1 MIVAVCSAKGAPG
14 VTSTA
19 LTLAAVWSRPVVLL
33 EADPTGGDL
42 AFRCRAH
49 GGGPVAETPNLLG
62 LAAAARSSR
71 PGSLSQ
77 YTQLLASG
85 VPVIQGV
92 TSQAQ
97 GRGLAGLWAPIA
109 QACRDVDIDIV
120 VDLGRLDSAAP
131 VMAMVTAADRVLV
144 ACTASLESVFH
155 TRELVAELASIAA
168 PGRGPGPGPSVS
180 KRVMPLVIGPAKHAR
195 ADRADVDEVMT
206 AQGVPVAP
214 AAHLPLDHPALVRLE
229 GGESA
234 DGRLSRTLLI
244 RAARAIAESLV
255 ADALVEG
262 VSA

>member
-1 MIVAVCSAKGAPG
+1 MIVAVCSAKGSPG

-42 AFRCRAH
+42 ALRCRAH
-49 GGGPVAETPNLLG
+49 GGGPVAEAPNVLG
-62 LAAAARSSR
+62 LAAAARSSQ

-92 TSQAQ
+92 TSLAQ

-109 QACRDVDIDIV
+109 QVCRDVDIDIV

-168 PGRGPGPGPSVS
+168 PGRGPGPSVS

-255 ADALVEG
+255 ADALVEE
-262 VSA
+262 VRA